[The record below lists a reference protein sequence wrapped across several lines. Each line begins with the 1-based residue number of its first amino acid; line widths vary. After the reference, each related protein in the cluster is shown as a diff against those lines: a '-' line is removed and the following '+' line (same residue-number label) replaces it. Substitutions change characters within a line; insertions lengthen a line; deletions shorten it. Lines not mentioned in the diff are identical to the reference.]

1 MCTDEDHIILL
12 LYNAVIR
19 GCTYVMYIHNITLN
33 VVYYLTQML
42 VLYRRTLD
50 SYTNEVF
57 VDKQF
62 FLIFIYTRAGR
73 VELVVILSRY
83 LRYTIVS
90 LVESEK
96 RAYGLKYCLQS
107 FSNWSFRIIFLPL
120 Y

>member
-1 MCTDEDHIILL
+1 
-12 LYNAVIR
+12 
-19 GCTYVMYIHNITLN
+19 
-33 VVYYLTQML
+33 ML

-73 VELVVILSRY
+73 GELVVILYISRY
-83 LRYTIVS
+83 LRCTIVS

-96 RAYGLKYCLQS
+96 HRPRVRFKILFAVVFKLELS
-107 FSNWSFRIIFLPL
+107 
-120 Y
+120 